1 MISYTDR
8 GKGDVIIL
16 IHGYLE
22 TSEVWNS
29 FATKL
34 AGSYRVI
41 TVDLPGHGRSDLPG
55 EIQTMDMMA
64 EAIKKLIE
72 SLGIRKVFLTGHS
85 LGGDIILAFAD
96 FFPEML
102 SGYCLFHSHPLAD
115 TPEALEKREREIVL
129 VRAGKKDLIYS
140 DNVTKMFATVN
151 LDKFQA
157 EIQRSK
163 EIASSIPG
171 EAIIAVLRGMMARPS
186 RLAVM
191 ESGRVPCLWIL
202 GAMDNYINCELAQTK
217 VRLPANAELAI
228 LKNSGHMGFIE
239 EEEKSIDV
247 IDSFIKNLP

>member
-1 MISYTDR
+1 MISYTDQ

-41 TVDLPGHGRSDLPG
+41 TVDLPGHGKSGLP
-55 EIQTMDMMA
+55 EQIQTMEAMA

-72 SLGIRKVFLTGHS
+72 SLGIRKVFMTGHS
-85 LGGDIILAFAD
+85 LGGYIILAFAD
-96 FFPEML
+96 FFPEKL

-115 TPEALEKREREIVL
+115 TPEALEKREREIAL
-129 VRAGKKDLIYS
+129 VRAGKKDLMYPE
-140 DNVTKMFATVN
+140 NVTKMFATIN

-163 EIASSIPG
+163 KIASSIPG

-202 GAMDNYINCELAQTK
+202 GAMDNYINCELAQNK
-217 VRLPANAELAI
+217 VSLPANAELAI
-228 LKNSGHMGFIE
+228 LKNSGHTGFVE
-239 EEEKSIDV
+239 EEEKSLDILTE
-247 IDSFIKNLP
+247 FIEKCT

>member
-29 FATKL
+29 FATRL

-85 LGGDIILAFAD
+85 LGGYIILAFAD

-115 TPEALEKREREIVL
+115 TPEAIEKREREIVL
-129 VRAGKKDLIYS
+129 LRAGKKDLIYS

-191 ESGRVPCLWIL
+191 ESGRVPCLLIL

-239 EEEKSIDV
+239 EEEKSFKILAG
-247 IDSFIKNLP
+247 FIEKYT